1 MQECKWSYFKFGYYF
16 QYTKS
21 NVFQIIGQEE
31 GQWRTKPRK
40 QNKIQKILIIVETL
54 LLTIVILSII
64 LN

>member
-31 GQWRTKPRK
+31 GQWRTKFK
-40 QNKIQKILIIVETL
+40 VSFNWL
-54 LLTIVILSII
+54 
-64 LN
+64 